1 MNEMT
6 FTKKEL
12 ELLAKACLFL
22 AADESTSDEDMDI
35 LDYLS
40 DNLAEMAEEMEDEW
54 DD

>member
-12 ELLAKACLFL
+12 ELLTRACLCL
-22 AADESTSDEDMDI
+22 AADDRTSDEDMDI
-35 LDYLS
+35 LDYLA
-40 DNLAEMAEEMEDEW
+40 DNLAEAAEEMEDEW

>member
-12 ELLAKACLFL
+12 ELLARACLCV
-22 AADESTSDEDMDI
+22 AADDNTNDEDMDI
-35 LDYLS
+35 LDYLA
-40 DNLAEMAEEMEDEW
+40 DNLTEAAENAEVEW